1 MNTMSTGRTPGA
13 PGWEGNGD
21 QPGTKNRGSTTPKS
35 KEYAMETAAYA
46 QKNMKKDNIS
56 HDSQNKTRK
65 NIQSKASSQINPP
78 TQKKKIRSIR

>member
-1 MNTMSTGRTPGA
+1 
-13 PGWEGNGD
+13 
-21 QPGTKNRGSTTPKS
+21 
-35 KEYAMETAAYA
+35 METAAYA

-78 TQKKKIRSIR
+78 TKKKHPINSLRDGRNVP